1 VARIRKRFAGTP
13 VGATESIFVPMAKAT
28 GLDLISPPGLMNAVA
43 EDANPSVRD
52 VALFEQQIKDK
63 KIKVLVYNNQ
73 TSENLTSRL
82 RAMAEKAGIPI
93 VGVSETLTPV
103 EATFEGW
110 QTSQLKELEDALAS
124 STGQ

>member
-1 VARIRKRFAGTP
+1 
-13 VGATESIFVPMAKAT
+13 MAKAT

-43 EDANPSVRD
+43 EDATPTVRD
-52 VALFEQQIKDK
+52 VALFQQQIKDK

-82 RAMAEKAGIPI
+82 RATAEKAGIPV
-93 VGVSETLTPV
+93 VGVSETLAPAD
-103 EATFEGW
+103 ATFEGW

-124 STGQ
+124 STGR